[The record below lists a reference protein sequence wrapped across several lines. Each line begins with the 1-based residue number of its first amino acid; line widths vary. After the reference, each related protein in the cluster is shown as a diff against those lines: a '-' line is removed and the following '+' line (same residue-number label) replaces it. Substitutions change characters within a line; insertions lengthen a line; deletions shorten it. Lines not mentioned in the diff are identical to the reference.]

1 MALVEHLTSADVLL
15 APQVN
20 SKWELID
27 LMVERLVSSGSLDA
41 SMEGA
46 AKSALVERE
55 KSVSTGMEHGIAVPH
70 AALDDLHCL
79 KVAMGLIPDGLEFQ
93 TVDGKP
99 AEIVILVLVPKQEKV
114 LHLSTLTEVARRL
127 GSAEFRTRLLAV
139 ENGEEAVACWS

>member
-1 MALVEHLTSADVLL
+1 
-15 APQVN
+15 
-20 SKWELID
+20 
-27 LMVERLVSSGSLDA
+27 MVERLVSSGSLDA

-46 AKSALVERE
+46 AKTALVERE

-70 AALDDLHCL
+70 AALDDLQCL

-99 AEIVILVLVPKQEKV
+99 AEIVILLLVPKQEKV

-127 GSAEFRTRLLAV
+127 GSADFRARLLRV
-139 ENGEEAVACWS
+139 KTGEEAVACWS

>member
-15 APQVN
+15 APQVS

-46 AKSALVERE
+46 AKTALVERE

-79 KVAMGLIPDGLEFQ
+79 KVAMGLIPAGLEFQ
-93 TVDGKP
+93 SVDGKP
-99 AEIVILVLVPKQEKV
+99 AEIVILLLVPKQEKV

-127 GSAEFRTRLLAV
+127 GSAEFRVRLLAV
-139 ENGEEAVACWS
+139 KNGEEAVACWS

>member
-99 AEIVILVLVPKQEKV
+99 AEIVILAASAVLAALAAVW
-114 LHLSTLTEVARRL
+114 L
-127 GSAEFRTRLLAV
+127 GTVFEDQMVDLWMRS
-139 ENGEEAVACWS
+139 S